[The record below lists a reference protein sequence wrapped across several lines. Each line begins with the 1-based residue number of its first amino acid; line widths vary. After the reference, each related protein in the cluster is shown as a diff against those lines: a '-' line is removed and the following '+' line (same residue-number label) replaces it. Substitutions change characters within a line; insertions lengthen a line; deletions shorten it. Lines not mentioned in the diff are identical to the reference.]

1 MSDHPEDVKAALQ
14 AVNDQLE
21 QLRNELSE
29 TIPGTLTED
38 EHQWVRL
45 AIQREG
51 QSIKLRQAIIEKTLT
66 GLIWAAIVGLGVVLL
81 DYLKAHGWKA

>member
-1 MSDHPEDVKAALQ
+1 MSQPDDMHEAIRDLSTQVA
-14 AVNDQLE
+14 N
-21 QLRNELSE
+21 LRQEISE
-29 TIPGTLTED
+29 TVPGTLTEE

-66 GLIWAAIVGLGVVLL
+66 GLIWAAIVGLGVILL

>member
-1 MSDHPEDVKAALQ
+1 MS
-14 AVNDQLE
+14 QLDDMHE
-21 QLRNELSE
+21 AIRDLSTQVANLRQEISE
-29 TIPGTLTED
+29 TVPGTLTEE

-66 GLIWAAIVGLGVVLL
+66 GLIWAAIVGLGVILL

>member
-1 MSDHPEDVKAALQ
+1 MSQPDDMHEAIRDLSTQVA
-14 AVNDQLE
+14 N
-21 QLRNELSE
+21 LRQEISE
-29 TIPGTLTED
+29 MVPGTLTEE

-66 GLIWAAIVGLGVVLL
+66 GLIWAAIVGLGVILL